1 MNTIWK
7 YVLDAELRQTISMP
21 DGAEILSAGADG
33 RDICL
38 WVRVD
43 DAAPET
49 PRRFLV
55 AGTGEQLPPED
66 GTTFIGT
73 VQMPFIAGKN
83 VVHLHSHPLV
93 FHVFE
98 ITGPR
103 RGV

>member
-55 AGTGEQLPPED
+55 AATGEQLSPED
-66 GTTFIGT
+66 GTAFIGT